1 MVDVTDASFEA
12 EVLER
17 SKQLPVVVD
26 LWATWCGPCT
36 TLGPMLEQAV
46 AARAGSVALAKVDVD
61 ANPGI
66 AQMFQVQS
74 IPAVFAVRDAKVV
87 DGFVGAVPAAE
98 IEAFLDRL
106 DPAPSPADLAV
117 AAGDEAALRAALLE
131 DPGHAGA
138 IGALSRI
145 LIDSDRPAEALE
157 LLARIPET
165 AETRGLEAEARL
177 GIQQIDVRGQ
187 EVAPLLDELLERVA
201 GDDEARQEYVDLLE
215 TLGPDSALAVEYRKK
230 LASRLF

>member
-17 SKQLPVVVD
+17 SKELPVVVD

-46 AARAGSVALAKVDVD
+46 AARGGRVLLAKVDVD

-74 IPAVFAVRDAKVV
+74 IPAVFAVRDAKVI
-87 DGFVGAVPAAE
+87 DGFIGAVPASE
-98 IEAFLDRL
+98 IEDFLDRIN
-106 DPAPSPADLAV
+106 PAPSAADLAV
-117 AAGDEAALRAALLE
+117 EAGDEASLRAALAE
-131 DPGHAGA
+131 DPGHAGV
-138 IGALSRI
+138 IVALARI
-145 LIDSDRPAEALE
+145 LVDSGRPAEALE
-157 LLARIPET
+157 LLARIPESP
-165 AETRGLEAEARL
+165 ETRALEAEARL
-177 GIQQIDVRGQ
+177 AVQEVDVRGR
-187 EVAPLLDELLERVA
+187 EAAPLLDELLERVA
-201 GDDEARQEYVDLLE
+201 GDDAARQEYLDLLE
-215 TLGPDSALAVEYRKK
+215 TLGPDSSLAAEYRKK